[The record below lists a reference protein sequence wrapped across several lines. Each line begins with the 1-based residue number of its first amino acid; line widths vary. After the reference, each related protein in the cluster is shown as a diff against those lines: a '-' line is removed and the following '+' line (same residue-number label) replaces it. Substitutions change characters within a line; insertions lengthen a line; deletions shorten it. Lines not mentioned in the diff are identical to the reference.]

1 MSDTQLRPRFRRR
14 IVALL
19 LLALTVGA
27 GLVVHTAL
35 PDVAATDI
43 AGDALYAIAVYL
55 FMVLL
60 APRMSPLVVGAI
72 AAVWCVGIEL
82 FQLTGIPEAVGDV
95 FSPAML
101 VLGTVF
107 DARDLVIY
115 LAALAGVI
123 ALDLL
128 VNRRGLDSPPARS
141 RRGS

>member
-1 MSDTQLRPRFRRR
+1 MSDTRLRPRFRRR

-19 LLALTVGA
+19 LLALTVGL
-27 GLVVHTAL
+27 GVVVHTAL
-35 PDVAATDI
+35 PDIAATDI

-55 FMVLL
+55 FVVLL
-60 APRMSPLVVGAI
+60 TPRMSPLFVGGI

-82 FQLTGIPEAVGDV
+82 FQLTGIPEAVGAV

-115 LAALAGVI
+115 LVALAIVV
-123 ALDLL
+123 AVDLFVGTL
-128 VNRRGLDSPPARS
+128 STGTNPA
-141 RRGS
+141 

>member
-1 MSDTQLRPRFRRR
+1 MSDTRLRPRFRRR

-19 LLALTVGA
+19 LLALTVGL

-35 PDVAATDI
+35 PDIAAADI

-55 FMVLL
+55 FVVLL
-60 APRMSPLVVGAI
+60 TPRMSPLFVGGI

-82 FQLTGIPEAVGDV
+82 FQLTGIPEAVGAV

-115 LAALAGVI
+115 LAALAIVV
-123 ALDLL
+123 AVDLFVGRL
-128 VNRRGLDSPPARS
+128 STGANPA
-141 RRGS
+141 